1 MTKSGKKTADFAEDT
16 DGEKKSAPSV
26 LSAVK
31 SPAPTG
37 RNMPAQG
44 KERSDAALGHPS
56 QNTSSP
62 DGAKQGGE
70 LPRGWS
76 EQRIEQ
82 LFAPLEDGRTLHQGW
97 SPQCD
102 KIPSPSEDVWG
113 VLKTT
118 SIQAGE
124 FQPEHNKLLPPG
136 LEPRPIIEVKEG
148 DILLTCAGPRVRCG
162 VSCLVRQTRKRL
174 MMSGKMYRFRV
185 NPEEHD
191 ARYIEAFLQT
201 ERARQAIDKMKTG
214 SSDSGLNLT
223 HERFRQLP
231 VPVPATVDE
240 QRRIVAEIEKQFT
253 RLEAGVA
260 ALRRVQANL
269 KRYRAAVLKAA
280 CEGHLVPTEAALA
293 RSPRSTKNGPPAYE
307 TGEALLAR
315 ILTERRQNWQGRGQ
329 YKEPAA
335 PPASKLGPLPEGWTW
350 ATFEQIAERVTV
362 GFVGSMKH
370 EYVENGVPFLRG
382 QNVRENRFDP
392 EGLLCVSPEFHQKLS
407 KSALR
412 PGDLAVVRSG
422 SVGVTCV
429 IPDSL
434 PDANCSDLVLI
445 QRPLGFVPRYG
456 AYYMNSLAKRHVAA
470 GKVGVALIHFNTKSV
485 AALAVPLP
493 PLAEQTRIVAEVER
507 RLSVVEELE
516 SVVTANLQRA
526 TRLRQS
532 ILQKAFTGEI

>member
-1 MTKSGKKTADFAEDT
+1 MTKAGKKTADFAEDA
-16 DGEKKSAPSV
+16 DMKKKSAPSA
-26 LSAVK
+26 LSAVN

-44 KERSDAALGHPS
+44 NALGHTS
-56 QNTSSP
+56 QNTSNPEPERSGDRP
-62 DGAKQGGE
+62 PTGGPEGVTEGNQRAKQGAPARYQVALDRVARHHSGNSK
-70 LPRGWS
+70 LIKGKLHDAPADN
-76 EQRIEQ
+76 
-82 LFAPLEDGRTLHQGW
+82 LFPAFSATGQ
-97 SPQCD
+97 
-102 KIPSPSEDVWG
+102 DVWRD
-113 VLKTT
+113 
-118 SIQAGE
+118 A
-124 FQPEHNKLLPPG
+124 FD
-136 LEPRPIIEVKEG
+136 REG
-148 DILLTCAGPRVRCG
+148 DAIIISAVGARCG
-162 VSCLVRQTRKRL
+162 KCFLARGRWSAIANTHVVWPDPEKADIKFLWYLLNDEQFWIRSGSAQPFVAVR
-174 MMSGKMYRFRV
+174 
-185 NPEEHD
+185 
-191 ARYIEAFLQT
+191 
-201 ERARQAIDKMKTG
+201 KTF
-214 SSDSGLNLT
+214 
-223 HERFRQLP
+223 EKEIFVPPLP
-231 VPVPATVDE
+231 E

-280 CEGHLVPTEAALA
+280 CEGRLVPTEAALA

-307 TGEALLAR
+307 TGAALLAR

-335 PPASKLGPLPEGWTW
+335 PAAAKLGPLPEGWTW

-532 ILQKAFTGEI
+532 ILQKAFSGAL

>member
-62 DGAKQGGE
+62 EPERSGDRPPTGGPEGETEGNQRAKQGAPARYQVALDRVARHHSGNSK
-70 LPRGWS
+70 LIKGKLHDAPADN
-76 EQRIEQ
+76 
-82 LFAPLEDGRTLHQGW
+82 LFPAFSATGQ
-97 SPQCD
+97 
-102 KIPSPSEDVWG
+102 DVWRD
-113 VLKTT
+113 
-118 SIQAGE
+118 A
-124 FQPEHNKLLPPG
+124 FD
-136 LEPRPIIEVKEG
+136 REG
-148 DILLTCAGPRVRCG
+148 DAIIISAVGARCG
-162 VSCLVRQTRKRL
+162 KCFLARGRWSAIANTHVVWPDPEKADIKFLWYLLNDEQFWIRSGSAQPFVAVR
-174 MMSGKMYRFRV
+174 
-185 NPEEHD
+185 
-191 ARYIEAFLQT
+191 
-201 ERARQAIDKMKTG
+201 KTF
-214 SSDSGLNLT
+214 
-223 HERFRQLP
+223 EKEIFVPPLP
-231 VPVPATVDE
+231 E

-280 CEGHLVPTEAALA
+280 CEGRLVPTEAALA
-293 RSPRSTKNGPPAYE
+293 RSPRSIKNGPPAYE

-335 PPASKLGPLPEGWTW
+335 PDTGKLPPLPDGWVPATVGHILRIRNGFAFKSSDYCESGVPLVRQADLVGRWVRLDEAKRLPASLLTECADFTVRKGDLLIGMSGALGKISEYDDESPALQNQRTGLLRINKAIPTAFAKLVL
-350 ATFEQIAERVTV
+350 Q
-362 GFVGSMKH
+362 
-370 EYVENGVPFLRG
+370 YVEPQIVAEGKGIAV
-382 QNVRENRFDP
+382 QNVSASEIENCIF
-392 EGLLCVSPEFHQKLS
+392 
-407 KSALR
+407 
-412 PGDLAVVRSG
+412 
-422 SVGVTCV
+422 
-429 IPDSL
+429 
-434 PDANCSDLVLI
+434 
-445 QRPLGFVPRYG
+445 
-456 AYYMNSLAKRHVAA
+456 M
-470 GKVGVALIHFNTKSV
+470 
-485 AALAVPLP
+485 LP

-532 ILQKAFTGEI
+532 ILQKAFSGAL

>member
-1 MTKSGKKTADFAEDT
+1 MSAKPDTAVQGGNGVPPLNA
-16 DGEKKSAPSV
+16 A
-26 LSAVK
+26 
-31 SPAPTG
+31 G
-37 RNMPAQG
+37 R
-44 KERSDAALGHPS
+44 KRRDAASILGQAS

-62 DGAKQGGE
+62 EGAKQGGE
-70 LPRGWS
+70 LPHGWS

-124 FQPEHNKLLPPG
+124 FRPEHNKLLPPG
-136 LEPRPIIEVKEG
+136 LEPRPMIEVKEG

-201 ERARQAIDKMKTG
+201 ERARRAIDKMKTG

-280 CEGHLVPTEAALA
+280 CEGRLVPTEAELA
-293 RSPRSTKNGPPAYE
+293 RSKRSNKNGQPAYE

-315 ILTERRQNWQGRGQ
+315 ILTERRQNWLARQSLGQGGKGGVQ
-329 YKEPAA
+329 YKEPAE
-335 PPASKLGPLPEGWTW
+335 PDSKVHQELPEGW
-350 ATFEQIAERVTV
+350 AT
-362 GFVGSMKH
+362 
-370 EYVENGVPFLRG
+370 
-382 QNVRENRFDP
+382 
-392 EGLLCVSPEFHQKLS
+392 C
-407 KSALR
+407 
-412 PGDLAVVRSG
+412 
-422 SVGVTCV
+422 SVGQVSECL
-429 IPDSL
+429 DGK
-434 PDANCSDLVLI
+434 
-445 QRPLGFVPRYG
+445 RVPINKNER
-456 AYYMNSLAKRHVAA
+456 AKRHGDVPYYGANGQVGWIDDHLFDEPLVLVVEDETFTGRTQAFSYVIRGKTWVNNHAHVLRATAA
-470 GKVGVALIHFNTKSV
+470 VSTAYLNYSLAHYPFTARTTGSTGRRKLTQKALM
-485 AALAVPLP
+485 AAPYLLP

-516 SVVTANLQRA
+516 SVVWANFRRA

-532 ILQKAFTGEI
+532 ILRKAFTGELLR

>member
-280 CEGHLVPTEAALA
+280 CEGRLVPTEAALA

-335 PPASKLGPLPEGWTW
+335 PDTGKLPPLPDGWVPATVGHILRIRNGFAFKSSDYCESGVPLVRQADLVGRWVRLDEAKRLPASLLTECADFTVRKGDLLIGMSGALGKISEYDDESPALQNQRTGLLRINKAIPTAFAKLVL
-350 ATFEQIAERVTV
+350 Q
-362 GFVGSMKH
+362 
-370 EYVENGVPFLRG
+370 YVEPQIVAEGKGIAV
-382 QNVRENRFDP
+382 QNVSASEIENCIF
-392 EGLLCVSPEFHQKLS
+392 
-407 KSALR
+407 
-412 PGDLAVVRSG
+412 
-422 SVGVTCV
+422 
-429 IPDSL
+429 
-434 PDANCSDLVLI
+434 
-445 QRPLGFVPRYG
+445 
-456 AYYMNSLAKRHVAA
+456 M
-470 GKVGVALIHFNTKSV
+470 
-485 AALAVPLP
+485 LP

-532 ILQKAFTGEI
+532 ILQKAFSGAL